1 MNNSIFTYLA
11 TKTVNTRKAANALAF
26 ALTYEGQPKVTVTR
40 LSGRAWRVEAWI
52 PDTMLETAQSY
63 LQTGYGLQTFTTN

>member
-1 MNNSIFTYLA
+1 MSILTYRA
-11 TKTVNTRKAANALAF
+11 TKTVSTRKEANALAF
-26 ALTYEGQPKVTVTR
+26 ALTYEGQPKATVTR

-52 PDTMLETAQSY
+52 PDIMLKTAQNY